1 MQKANIRRSA
11 AAFSGNAMPNDFGS
25 GHWAIKEK
33 ALGTECPNQM
43 ETKCS
48 VRVSPHQG
56 STF

>member
-48 VRVSPHQG
+48 VRVSPH
-56 STF
+56 